1 MMIKSNWKKQL
12 EDEITKKKYKSP
24 QVQQT
29 TIKRIMTKFKR
40 RKKIKEWWN

>member
-1 MMIKSNWKKQL
+1 MKSQ
-12 EDEITKKKYKSP
+12 KKKYKSP

-40 RKKIKEWWN
+40 RKKLKNDKIKNNFFK